1 MKQKEGERGGVMRG
15 ERTVVTLGGWEA
27 GCSALHRK
35 AGTPALHPPAV
46 SQCTLPCAPPSIY
59 PVHGARATRLDDGS
73 LAVNVTAHG
82 DDSVVVIVLLLNRYL
97 LRLSLAI

>member
-1 MKQKEGERGGVMRG
+1 MRG
-15 ERTVVTLGGWEA
+15 ERTVVAVGGWEA

-46 SQCTLPCAPPSIY
+46 SQCTLPCAPPPIY

-73 LAVNVTAHG
+73 LVVDVTAHG
-82 DDSVVVIVLLLNRYL
+82 DDSVIVIVLLLNEAYPRS
-97 LRLSLAI
+97 SLAI